1 MASLAI
7 SGPASPCARYPVSF
21 QHFVYDQNK
30 NGDVQMYGNGQVYVN
45 GQVKPPLTKDCN
57 KGYQGAPG
65 MVPLSPETKFII
77 ISHRNRQTH
86 AYFGPTNQPN
96 QYASR
101 VKKVES
107 YSPKKKK

>member
-1 MASLAI
+1 
-7 SGPASPCARYPVSF
+7 
-21 QHFVYDQNK
+21 
-30 NGDVQMYGNGQVYVN
+30 MYGNGQVYVN

-65 MVPLSPETKFII
+65 VVPLSPETKFII
-77 ISHRNRQTH
+77 ISHTNRQTH

-96 QYASR
+96 QYASP

-107 YSPKKKK
+107 YSPEKKNSRIVI